1 MLKSLLAVGNDIG
14 VGGYRRCE
22 AAELLRETVL
32 GDTML
37 ESKTQDKW
45 VQPIGELLGETFKR
59 LLSGCGVAGRRDHTG
74 AAKVAERQSG

>member
-1 MLKSLLAVGNDIG
+1 M
-14 VGGYRRCE
+14 
-22 AAELLRETVL
+22 L